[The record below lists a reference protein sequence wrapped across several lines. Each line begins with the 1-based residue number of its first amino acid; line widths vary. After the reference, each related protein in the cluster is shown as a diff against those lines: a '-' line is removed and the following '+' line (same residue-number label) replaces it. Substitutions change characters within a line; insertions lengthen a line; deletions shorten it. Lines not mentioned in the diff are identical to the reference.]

1 MALFKQIIDMF
12 RPQSKQEWVEQYLAQ
27 SESMY
32 DLEARERQLSSLMK
46 RY

>member
-1 MALFKQIIDMF
+1 MKYIKQILDF
-12 RPQSKQEWVEQYLAQ
+12 FKPQSQQEWVEQYLAQ